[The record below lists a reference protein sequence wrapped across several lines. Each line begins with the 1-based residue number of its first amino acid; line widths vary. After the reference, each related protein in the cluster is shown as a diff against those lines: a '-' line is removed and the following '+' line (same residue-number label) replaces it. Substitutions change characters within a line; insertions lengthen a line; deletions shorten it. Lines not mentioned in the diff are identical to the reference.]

1 MQVIYKKL
9 LMNSG
14 IGTSIGIIVAVVGT
28 VLGLGYVWLVGAII
42 LSVGISG
49 ILATLF
55 WAFLEYVFSK
65 E

>member
-1 MQVIYKKL
+1 MEVFHRKV

-14 IGTSIGIIVAVVGT
+14 IGTSIGIIVALVGT
-28 VLGLGYVWLVGAII
+28 VLGLGLVWLLGVVI
-42 LSVGISG
+42 LSVGTSG

-55 WAFLEYVFSK
+55 WAFLEYVFSR